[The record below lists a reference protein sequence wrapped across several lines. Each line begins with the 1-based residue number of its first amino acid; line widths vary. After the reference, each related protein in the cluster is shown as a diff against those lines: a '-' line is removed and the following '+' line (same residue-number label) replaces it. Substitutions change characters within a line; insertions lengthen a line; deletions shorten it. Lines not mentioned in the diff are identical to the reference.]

1 MQRITRNTRN
11 APLKITYYLVW
22 FYTIILFS
30 FALQNHQLTVD
41 DNYFENTVAMNKM
54 LVQKNFGML
63 RHPVNND
70 L

>member
-1 MQRITRNTRN
+1 M
-11 APLKITYYLVW
+11 ITYCLVW
-22 FYTIILFS
+22 FYTIIF
-30 FALQNHQLTVD
+30 FPFVLQNHQLTVD

-63 RHPVNND
+63 RHPVNHD

>member
-1 MQRITRNTRN
+1 M
-11 APLKITYYLVW
+11 
-22 FYTIILFS
+22 
-30 FALQNHQLTVD
+30 VD